1 MPTTKQ
7 CDDHVWVLEQL
18 KAAQEA
24 DHDMREQVREAHL
37 FVDKRDGQWEPYWWD
52 NAGDKPRYTFDLCNP
67 IIDQVAGDMEKR
79 DFDIRISP
87 AGGDATKDTA
97 KVYDGLVRNIESM
110 SDAGSTYNCSGREIV
125 TSGLSGWRVVQD
137 YVDDDTFDQDLLI
150 KKVGNWVD
158 RVWFGPHEEQDASD
172 ATMCWVLTGMGLEE
186 FKVKYPKRSQSASM
200 DGDRRGNAYYYRND
214 LIMVGEFLY
223 ITDSTRELVLMSN
236 SKVYEVDDDFKKV
249 ADELQILGV
258 TEVRRRKRAYHKVYT
273 RKFDANGWIEKARAT
288 IFENWIPVIPCY
300 ANFKVFE
307 DKVIYWGVVEKMM
320 DAQRVFNYS
329 LSREIE
335 EGALAPRQKYWMT
348 EAQTAGH
355 EAELAT
361 MNTNSDPVQMYNP
374 DPEAPGAPLQSG
386 GAMINPGLRTI
397 SDTMQT
403 IVGQSAGMFAANM
416 GDNPNLQSGVAIQAL
431 QDRGDTGNNK
441 YITAREVAQR
451 QTARIL
457 VNAIPRVYEPSRQV
471 RLLKEDGSMDMV
483 VIGEQVPDMQ
493 TQTMVTLND
502 LTSGTYDVVVS
513 SGPSFKN
520 RQNETVT
527 ALTEVGKI
535 DPSVIE
541 LGGDILLGNIPSPG
555 MDDLAAR
562 KRQQLFQAGAIPEDQ
577 LTDEERQQQQQM
589 AQQPPPEDPMMVA
602 ARAEEQKAQ
611 ADLVEAQTK
620 QATAQ
625 ADIQIK
631 TKQIEIDAFN
641 AETNRFEAQVKHAE
655 AMANIKGKGAQAA
668 KALAEAEAQD
678 IENDAVTSGVMDLVE
693 SVSNG

>member
-1 MPTTKQ
+1 
-7 CDDHVWVLEQL
+7 
-18 KAAQEA
+18 
-24 DHDMREQVREAHL
+24 
-37 FVDKRDGQWEPYWWD
+37 
-52 NAGDKPRYTFDLCNP
+52 
-67 IIDQVAGDMEKR
+67 
-79 DFDIRISP
+79 
-87 AGGDATKDTA
+87 
-97 KVYDGLVRNIESM
+97 
-110 SDAGSTYNCSGREIV
+110 
-125 TSGLSGWRVVQD
+125 
-137 YVDDDTFDQDLLI
+137 
-150 KKVGNWVD
+150 
-158 RVWFGPHEEQDASD
+158 
-172 ATMCWVLTGMGLEE
+172 
-186 FKVKYPKRSQSASM
+186 
-200 DGDRRGNAYYYRND
+200 
-214 LIMVGEFLY
+214 
-223 ITDSTRELVLMSN
+223 
-236 SKVYEVDDDFKKV
+236 
-249 ADELQILGV
+249 
-258 TEVRRRKRAYHKVYT
+258 
-273 RKFDANGWIEKARAT
+273 
-288 IFENWIPVIPCY
+288 
-300 ANFKVFE
+300 
-307 DKVIYWGVVEKMM
+307 
-320 DAQRVFNYS
+320 
-329 LSREIE
+329 
-335 EGALAPRQKYWMT
+335 
-348 EAQTAGH
+348 
-355 EAELAT
+355 
-361 MNTNSDPVQMYNP
+361 
-374 DPEAPGAPLQSG
+374 
-386 GAMINPGLRTI
+386 
-397 SDTMQT
+397 
-403 IVGQSAGMFAANM
+403 MFAANM
-416 GDNPNLQSGVAIQAL
+416 GDNPNLQSGVAIEAL
-431 QDRGDTGNNK
+431 QARGDTGNNK

-535 DPSVIE
+535 DPTVIE

-577 LTDEERQQQQQM
+577 MTDEEREQQQQM

-641 AETNRFEAQVKHAE
+641 AETSRFEAQVKHAE
-655 AMANIKGKGAQAA
+655 AMANIKGKGAAAA

-678 IENDAVTSGVMDLVE
+678 IENTAVESGIMNLVE
-693 SVSNG
+693 RVTGS